1 MPATW
6 LATRLRR
13 AKSDLRH
20 GFSPTR
26 LREHGSKLWLGVA
39 KATLALTIFLAL
51 SCIDSFALLSPDP
64 TTLSSGFLVIVGA
77 YPGGSTGKCFQAI
90 TLGGFGLALGVLVY
104 TILGFLAH
112 APTAQGFVFA
122 AWVYL
127 AALVRFGGPKYISF
141 YLYGVLFSF
150 NGIYRTI
157 TTGEFRRE
165 LLLADF
171 IAYAWGIAIA
181 LGVNVLV
188 FPTTAE
194 EQLRGLLVTSLQHV
208 ATLAHLTCKTFARE
222 LDAEESEVRQVL
234 AKSLRSDYLALD
246 AQLDEMKYELAVS
259 KYSLRHFREMIGAV
273 QALQQAL
280 ITSSSATDLIDS
292 LDPNGISSRRLLS
305 RAETARTF
313 ADFRHGIDLVIAEII
328 DVLVG
333 PVAVEKSLEAGT
345 HDPEKQATERTDED
359 GAAQA
364 PAPFASDADEQEGNG
379 RLGAALHTT
388 PTPVATQEKMVTV
401 AAKLKR
407 EVQQAEQRHRRIR
420 EDFVRE
426 RSESRRRGGSSP
438 STSRPATPSLRPV
451 VSPRTSTSE
460 TARGR
465 ATTRESDDTVVP
477 GEDADGQVPAVAT
490 TKPELAGPAHED
502 VVQIFRKAWDAFA
515 RSQQDALVSL
525 IKDGSLQVDD
535 VLLIEAGMP
544 SIKEMYADRLPK
556 AWTSSLVAQTQLARL
571 RSRAESV
578 SAPSVASESPSEETA
593 CSEALTRSYSLL
605 FGLGQLTEGLYLLH
619 DLATREQPKKLRL
632 YLAHTLADKVHRF
645 FRPKD
650 TLNLQQALATLHGQP
665 YTEPRKP
672 FVHYIVRAERWAWSQ
687 RSTYAAKVAM
697 AATVYAVFALAP
709 VLQEQVFLKIGQVSA
724 LITVIVAV
732 APTLGGTLSTWLFQI
747 SGTGAGALLG
757 FITLEVFKDTGGY
770 RYNPYGL
777 TAIGAIWFAWSS
789 YKFLL
794 HPAKYTQSLLYV
806 VGYGG
811 IVVQEYMHN
820 DLPGVESQYDSPP
833 LRFGYTIAS
842 LAISMGI
849 SAVFQLFFFRQPARH
864 RLRLQLADTMFRL
877 SAYNSLLQAFVN
889 LVAPADEAPTPKP
902 EALAKVHRELVKR
915 EIRIQADILALA
927 PTFQFAKIEPKFQ
940 APFKADSLLR
950 IMRSQQ
956 IILDRLREART
967 AVGLHG
973 FNATI
978 HHDFANVLFPYRLH
992 SQRLSR
998 TLFYLSATSLMCKTQ
1013 LARDV
1018 PSSKPT
1024 WSSFEHDALVL
1035 SRRLSNLPRGEEE
1048 LKRPGFLRYWFY
1060 LVSLGSV
1067 SNELEEMEKYLGDLF
1082 GDPDESNPYIS

>member
-1 MPATW
+1 M
-6 LATRLRR
+6 
-13 AKSDLRH
+13 
-20 GFSPTR
+20 
-26 LREHGSKLWLGVA
+26 
-39 KATLALTIFLAL
+39 
-51 SCIDSFALLSPDP
+51 
-64 TTLSSGFLVIVGA
+64 
-77 YPGGSTGKCFQAI
+77 
-90 TLGGFGLALGVLVY
+90 
-104 TILGFLAH
+104 
-112 APTAQGFVFA
+112 
-122 AWVYL
+122 
-127 AALVRFGGPKYISF
+127 
-141 YLYGVLFSF
+141 
-150 NGIYRTI
+150 
-157 TTGEFRRE
+157 
-165 LLLADF
+165 ADF

-544 SIKEMYADRLPK
+544 SIKEM
-556 AWTSSLVAQTQLARL
+556 
-571 RSRAESV
+571 
-578 SAPSVASESPSEETA
+578 
-593 CSEALTRSYSLL
+593 
-605 FGLGQLTEGLYLLH
+605 
-619 DLATREQPKKLRL
+619 
-632 YLAHTLADKVHRF
+632 
-645 FRPKD
+645 
-650 TLNLQQALATLHGQP
+650 
-665 YTEPRKP
+665 
-672 FVHYIVRAERWAWSQ
+672 
-687 RSTYAAKVAM
+687 
-697 AATVYAVFALAP
+697 
-709 VLQEQVFLKIGQVSA
+709 
-724 LITVIVAV
+724 
-732 APTLGGTLSTWLFQI
+732 
-747 SGTGAGALLG
+747 
-757 FITLEVFKDTGGY
+757 
-770 RYNPYGL
+770 
-777 TAIGAIWFAWSS
+777 
-789 YKFLL
+789 
-794 HPAKYTQSLLYV
+794 
-806 VGYGG
+806 
-811 IVVQEYMHN
+811 
-820 DLPGVESQYDSPP
+820 
-833 LRFGYTIAS
+833 
-842 LAISMGI
+842 
-849 SAVFQLFFFRQPARH
+849 
-864 RLRLQLADTMFRL
+864 
-877 SAYNSLLQAFVN
+877 
-889 LVAPADEAPTPKP
+889 
-902 EALAKVHRELVKR
+902 
-915 EIRIQADILALA
+915 
-927 PTFQFAKIEPKFQ
+927 
-940 APFKADSLLR
+940 
-950 IMRSQQ
+950 
-956 IILDRLREART
+956 
-967 AVGLHG
+967 
-973 FNATI
+973 
-978 HHDFANVLFPYRLH
+978 
-992 SQRLSR
+992 
-998 TLFYLSATSLMCKTQ
+998 
-1013 LARDV
+1013 
-1018 PSSKPT
+1018 
-1024 WSSFEHDALVL
+1024 
-1035 SRRLSNLPRGEEE
+1035 
-1048 LKRPGFLRYWFY
+1048 
-1060 LVSLGSV
+1060 
-1067 SNELEEMEKYLGDLF
+1067 
-1082 GDPDESNPYIS
+1082 